1 MTPPSNIWTANNI
14 YLPDCGALGDVD
26 LNKLPLKLRVRV
38 DYVATRNT
46 SDGSLYILCIIAVAD
61 VPTIL

>member
-14 YLPDCGALGDVD
+14 YLPDCDALGDID
-26 LNKLPLKLRVRV
+26 LNILPLKLWV
-38 DYVATRNT
+38 DYVATENT

>member
-26 LNKLPLKLRVRV
+26 LNILPLKLRV
-38 DYVATRNT
+38 DYVATGNT

>member
-1 MTPPSNIWTANNI
+1 MTPPSNIWTENNI

-26 LNKLPLKLRVRV
+26 LNILPLKLRVRV

-46 SDGSLYILCIIAVAD
+46 SDDSLYILCIIAVAD